1 MGRTLES
8 GDLSRPV
15 ATRTVMMNHRVPK
28 DLKERFRKLVEGE
41 GRTVSG
47 TLRVLIEDFVK
58 AREK

>member
-1 MGRTLES
+1 MGRTRKS
-8 GDLSRPV
+8 GEPSRPV

-28 DLKERFRKLVEGE
+28 DLKDRFMELVECE
-41 GRTVSG
+41 GRTASK